1 MLKTRFKFLVLVVV
15 LGGLIPSMA
24 QAQFAQDWRFG
35 FSARMILNPVPTGA
49 TGSVLFSEDGSAC
62 ITAPSGQ
69 MLFYSAGDSVFNRQ
83 NVSMVNGR
91 GLMGY
96 RSVTQSSLIVPYPN
110 RNGRYLLFTLA
121 RTIDTS
127 GLRYNVI
134 DMNLAGGL
142 GAVLNGQKNLLLLE
156 GAPVNFLTE
165 KMTAVKHCNGNDYWV
180 VVHRYNSNEF
190 IVFPIDSNGVGVPSF
205 QQVGTPHTPAI
216 GTTPQRAQRGYMV
229 FSPDG
234 HRLALALNGPNAN
247 NLIEVFDFDKST
259 GTISNPL
266 RLPARGGEYGLAF
279 SPSSAR
285 LFISGARDTTIG
297 VNIGADNHI
306 LVFNMLGRDP
316 ASTKELIKRKVLSVS
331 RRYGALQNAPG
342 GRIYS
347 IESLTDALNSI
358 NNPENEPYDFQD
370 STIFPLNG
378 TTRLGLPNF
387 INDEFKLPFEANFG
401 FDFACF
407 GQPMN
412 FTDSSRSNA
421 KVWLWSFGDAAAA
434 GNDTSTLQD
443 PSYSFPAPGVYTVRL
458 IAGDPCG
465 IMDTISKQVIVG
477 IDLPVDIGNDTTYVC
492 IGDSAVLTSN
502 IPNAQYVWSTGQP
515 GGPWMTLLN
524 DTLPRLATQV
534 AGWYRLVVDNG
545 SCTGADSTFVFVNN
559 SPIVIDLGGTRS
571 LCIGETAVIDAGIPN
586 ASYLWSTGESTRTI
600 NVAQADTLW
609 VLVNDRGC
617 TATDTLFVTLDT
629 LATIQVMNDTTL
641 CPGEPLL
648 IDAAA
653 FGVGFQWSTGATTS
667 SITVLDTGVY
677 IVDVTNSIGCVLSD
691 TIQVRFR
698 CDTKIFMPTAF
709 TPNGDGLND
718 LFKPVV
724 QSVDDGVYS
733 FQVYNRWGQL
743 VFETNDPEAGWDGE
757 QFGREADEGIYTY
770 VVRFFTN
777 VQRVNTVVSDS
788 FMLLR

>member
-306 LVFNMLGRDP
+306 SVFNMLGRDP

-412 FTDSSRSNA
+412 FTDSSRSNV

>member
-1 MLKTRFKFLVLVVV
+1 MLKIRFALLLGLLVSTAV
-15 LGGLIPSMA
+15 IAPKA

-35 FSARMILNPVPTGA
+35 FSARMILSPAPSGA

-62 ITAPSGQ
+62 VTAPSGQ
-69 MLFYSAGDSVFNRQ
+69 MLFYTAGDSVFNRQ

-91 GLMGY
+91 GLMGF
-96 RSVTQSSLIVPYPN
+96 RGVTQSSLIVPYPN

-121 RTIDTS
+121 RTTDTS

-142 GAVLNGQKNLLLLE
+142 GAIINGQKNLLLLE
-156 GAPVNFLTE
+156 GAPVNLLTE

-190 IVFPIDSNGVGVPSF
+190 IVYPIDSNGVGAPSF

-234 HRLALALNGPNAN
+234 HRLALALNGPNTN

-285 LFISGARDTTIG
+285 LFVSGARDTTIG
-297 VNIGADNHI
+297 GNIGADNHI
-306 LVFNMLGRDP
+306 SVFNMIARDP
-316 ASTKELIKRKVLSVS
+316 AATKELVKRKVLSVS

-358 NNPENEPYDFQD
+358 NNPENEPYNFQD

-412 FTDSSRSNA
+412 FIDSSRSNA
-421 KVWLWSFGDAAAA
+421 KTWLWNFGDAAAA
-434 GNDTSTLQD
+434 GNDTSTLRH
-443 PSYSFPAPGVYTVRL
+443 PSYSFPSPGVYTVTL
-458 IAGDPCG
+458 ITGDPCG
-465 IMDTISKQVIVG
+465 IMDTISKQVNVG

-492 IGDSAVLTSN
+492 IGDSAVMISN

-515 GGPWMTLLN
+515 GGPWTPLPN
-524 DTLPRLATQV
+524 DTLPRLVTTTS
-534 AGWYRLVVDNG
+534 GWYKLDVDNG
-545 SCTGADSTFVFVNN
+545 SCTGADSTYVFVNN
-559 SPIVIDLGGTRS
+559 SPISVNLGGTRS

-586 ASYLWSTGESTRTI
+586 ASYLWSTGQTTQTVNIS
-600 NVAQADTLW
+600 QADTLW
-609 VLVNDRGC
+609 VVVTDRGC
-617 TATDTLFVTLDT
+617 VATDTLIITLDT
-629 LATIQVMNDTTL
+629 LTTINVMNDTTL
-641 CPGEPLL
+641 CPGEELT
-648 IDAAA
+648 IDATA
-653 FGVGFQWSTGATTS
+653 FGVSFQWSTGEIS
-667 SITVLDTGVY
+667 PSITVLDTGTY
-677 IVDVTNSIGCVLSD
+677 IVAVTNSIGCIRSD
-691 TIQVRFR
+691 TINVRYR

-718 LFKPVV
+718 VFKPVV
-724 QSVDDGVYS
+724 QSVDEGIYS
-733 FQVYNRWGQL
+733 FQIFNRWGQL
-743 VFETNDPEAGWDGE
+743 VFETNDPEVGWDGQ
-757 QFGREADEGIYTY
+757 QFGREVDEGIYTY

-788 FMLLR
+788 FTLLR